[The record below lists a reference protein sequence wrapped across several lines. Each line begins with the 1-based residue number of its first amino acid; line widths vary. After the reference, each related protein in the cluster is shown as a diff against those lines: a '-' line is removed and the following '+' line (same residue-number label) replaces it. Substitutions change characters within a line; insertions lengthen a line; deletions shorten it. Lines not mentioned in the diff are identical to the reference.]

1 MLVVGTAPEV
11 RPVGASARGLGT
23 LALLAALM
31 LAAALTPSVATA
43 APAAPTAALPGLAAQ
58 ASGAACGPA
67 PEGQIALV
75 MVIDRG
81 TGTPSTRCAIVPQG
95 SNGLDALRATGHS
108 VRLDGGFVCAIDGLP
123 ATGCG
128 NIPGSPYWRYWH
140 AAPGGGPWSYS
151 QVGAGGY
158 RLPTRCAVEGW
169 VWSDSP
175 SPDTPPRIA
184 PPRPTC
190 EAPPTTAP
198 APPTTARPPSGGG
211 TSLQPSSPAPS
222 TPPPSAGGGPS
233 GAPGASGRPVEG
245 PAATTTPPARVSGV
259 TTSRPPAGEGD
270 AAEAEPPDG
279 DTSEELSA
287 SAATSSGRSEGPD
300 GPDGPEGGSDGEMAV
315 GTSDGG
321 SSTPWGVLVAVALIL
336 ALGTAASVRS
346 RARSRHADPEPI

>member
-1 MLVVGTAPEV
+1 MLVAGTAPEV
-11 RPVGASARGLGT
+11 RPVGGSARRRAT
-23 LALLAALM
+23 LTLLAALT
-31 LAAALTPSVATA
+31 LAAALTPGVATA
-43 APAAPTAALPGLAAQ
+43 APAAPSAGPPGLAAQ
-58 ASGAACGPA
+58 ASGTACGPA
-67 PEGQIALV
+67 PRGQIALV

-81 TGTPSTRCAIVPQG
+81 TGTPSTRCAFVAQG
-95 SNGLDALRATGHS
+95 ATGLDALRATGHS

-140 AAPGGGPWSYS
+140 AAPSGGPWSYS

-190 EAPPTTAP
+190 EAPSTTTP
-198 APPTTARPPSGGG
+198 APTTTARPPSGGG
-211 TSLQPSSPAPS
+211 ASPQPSSPVTS
-222 TPPPSAGGGPS
+222 TPPPPVGGGPT
-233 GAPGASGRPVEG
+233 GAPGASGRPVDG
-245 PAATTTPPARVSGV
+245 PAATTTAPAQVGGV
-259 TTSRPPAGEGD
+259 TTSRPPTGDD
-270 AAEAEPPDG
+270 AAGAVEPPDG
-279 DTSEELSA
+279 DTSDEASA
-287 SAATSSGRSEGPD
+287 GAATSSGSSEGPD
-300 GPDGPEGGSDGEMAV
+300 RSGDGGGDGEMAV

-321 SSTPWGVLVAVALIL
+321 SSTPWGVLVAIALIL

-346 RARSRHADPEPI
+346 RARSRHADPEPV